1 MPNPTIRPDGHWEG
15 TIVFTPQEMNTR
27 ALFTLPMGPVVPV
40 ILVPGI
46 MGTNLRAKRHPKN
59 DDERNK
65 VLAPGKRAWRAPNGS
80 VQEKLKEVDIWK
92 RRDAKTRQQILDGDT
107 LEVDD
112 SGEISLPSDVGDYS
126 FTQDDAR
133 RQGWGEVHADSYG
146 ALLVQLEYYLNT
158 TFEKQTIQPY
168 WQEVMKCDPAL
179 WGVREIAPLTEDD
192 LTKHAGYYF
201 PVYAVGYNW
210 LRSCWES
217 STRLKQRILEIL
229 QFWTD
234 RRRKCEKVILVT
246 HSMGGLVARACAK
259 QIPDKIAGVIHS
271 VMPALGA
278 PAAYRRIACGTEAT
292 SPSRTG
298 IIEEQEMAGFA
309 TIAGK
314 TPEETTAVLA
324 TSPGA
329 LELLPNQLYPRPWV
343 HVGVVT
349 AAKNNQGSEQT
360 VLSLPRADET
370 PYAMYA
376 DFSSWHRM
384 INPALADPAEKYR
397 RKPGGINKA
406 IREAI
411 DAAQRFHMLYVRDY
425 YHPNSYAFY
434 GADPAYLSFGAVRWT
449 ARLPA
454 GTGTVVTPAG
464 AAQATFRSY
473 TDTGGRRVEV
483 EGKTELCFEP
493 APQDC
498 AGDGTVPKQSGA
510 GPAGKVKQMFETRGY
525 SHQGSYNDE
534 SMQKLTLYLIA
545 KIVAQEGA

>member
-15 TIVFTPQEMNTR
+15 TIVFTPSEMNTR

-59 DDERNK
+59 QKERNK
-65 VLAPGKRAWRAPNGS
+65 VLAPGEPAWRAPNGS

-92 RRDAKTRQQILDGDT
+92 RRDAKTRQKILDGDT
-107 LEVDD
+107 LEVDA
-112 SGEISLPSDVGDYS
+112 SGEISLPGDVGDFS

-158 TFEKQTIQPY
+158 TFEKETIQPY

-217 STRLKQRILEIL
+217 SMRLKQRILEIL

-234 RRRKCEKVILVT
+234 RRRKCNKVILVT

-314 TPEETTAVLA
+314 TPKETTAVLA

-329 LELLPNQLYPRPWV
+329 LELLPNQQYPRPWV

-349 AAKNNQGSEQT
+349 TAKNNQGSEQT

-384 INPALADPAEKYR
+384 INPALADPAGKYDG
-397 RKPGGINKA
+397 KEGGVEKA
-406 IREAI
+406 IRGAL
-411 DAAQRFHMLYVRDY
+411 DTAQRFHMLYLRDY
-425 YHPNSYAFY
+425 YHPNTYAFY
-434 GADPAYLSFGAVRWT
+434 GADSAYLSFGAVRWT